1 MGWPYAIEASSY
13 AGDQHRPDHS
23 PLRMQCSPSSPGSG
37 RAFFERF
44 RMPTHRRQPKALPP
58 LGQGLSLKGPNHDPQ
73 EEDRG

>member
-1 MGWPYAIEASSY
+1 MTGACSASRSS
-13 AGDQHRPDHS
+13 DRPDHS
-23 PLRMQCSPSSPGSG
+23 PLRMQRSPSLPGSG

-44 RMPTHRRQPKALPP
+44 RMPMHRRQPKALPP